1 MPPAQ
6 AFHLPSDSPSPTSDP
21 VSPDVVPPDDV
32 SPEGGNGSQTSVPGE
47 AGCTAGRIRAAER
60 VAAAMEVVAC
70 SGVPTQLLIAPLI
83 VASGWAP
90 APIAGPTLALV
101 APLLLID
108 TVMLVAMMVF
118 FTRRRG
124 ESVRQLWLGA
134 RPKVREV
141 LTGMALIP
149 AVFLSVV
156 VLLNVLRLLAP
167 ALRSVSVNPMEQ
179 MATQGLP
186 DAVLFAFVAIVG
198 GGVREELQRAF
209 MLRRFERYLGGPVV
223 GVIVLSVAFG
233 LGHLQQGY
241 DAGIVTGTLG
251 AFWAVVYLR
260 RRSVLV
266 PMVSHAGF
274 NTIEVLSVALL
285 KTT

>member
-1 MPPAQ
+1 MPSSR
-6 AFHLPSDSPSPTSDP
+6 AFHPPSDSRSAPSD
-21 VSPDVVPPDDV
+21 
-32 SPEGGNGSQTSVPGE
+32 SVPE
-47 AGCTAGRIRAAER
+47 ASDSAHSTAVPGDSGPAGGRIRGAER
-60 VAAAMEVVAC
+60 VAAAVEVVAC

-90 APIAGPTLALV
+90 ASLAGPTLALV

-108 TVMLVAMMVF
+108 TAVLVAMMVF

-124 ESVRQLWLGA
+124 ESVHALWLGT
-134 RPKVREV
+134 RSNVREA
-141 LTGMALIP
+141 LRGIALIP

-156 VLLNVLRLLAP
+156 ILLNLLRLLVP
-167 ALRSVSVNPMEQ
+167 ALRSVPVNPMEQ
-179 MATQGLP
+179 MATQSLR
-186 DAVLFAFVAIVG
+186 DAILFAFVAIVG

-209 MLRRFERYLGGPVV
+209 MLRRFERYLGGPAV

-233 LGHLQQGY
+233 LGHLNQGY
-241 DAGIVTGTLG
+241 DAGLVTGTLG

-260 RRSVLV
+260 RRSVLA

-274 NTIEVLSVALL
+274 NAIEVLSVALL
-285 KTT
+285 RKT